1 MLKPIEKERLN
12 DTILKLEQELKED
25 QEQGEKQSENSNT
38 EKLGLEDQIFV
49 KDGTKCWF
57 VKLKQVSAFES
68 EGNYVR
74 IYFDQFKPLILKS
87 LNNLE
92 NRLEDKKFFRANRK
106 FIVNLDWVESVEE
119 WFNGGFRLTLRDGK
133 QIEVS
138 RRQASKLKDMMSL

>member
-1 MLKPIEKERLN
+1 M
-12 DTILKLEQELKED
+12 
-25 QEQGEKQSENSNT
+25 
-38 EKLGLEDQIFV
+38 
-49 KDGTKCWF
+49 
-57 VKLKQVSAFES
+57 SAFES